1 MTIDNIKTKIFND
14 KDYDFLRENP
24 HLGNNITLIGLGGSY
39 AYGTNNENSDIDVR
53 GIALNSPEEIL
64 TGTDFEQV
72 VETNTDTTIYSVNK
86 MLTLLSS
93 GNPNTIEILGL
104 KKDHYLKVSDIGQYI
119 LDNKDAFLSKHIV
132 QTFCG
137 YAYSQLRRLD
147 NKSVRK
153 LSQAEK
159 EQHILHS
166 IDNMM
171 YSIKERYAEYSPD
184 NIKMY
189 LDDADN
195 PELDKEIF
203 IDINLRHY
211 PARDYA
217 SILSEINN
225 VIREYTKL
233 GKRNQNA
240 IEHGKLGKH
249 MMHLLRLYMTGID
262 ILEKKE
268 IITYRE
274 DEHDLLMSIRNGEFM
289 NKDGLFIPEFFELV
303 NDLEI
308 QFQYAAENT
317 DLPDL
322 PDMKKIE
329 DFKANINEK
338 IVKGEFNKEVFK
350 FAALR

>member
-1 MTIDNIKTKIFND
+1 MTIDNIKTKVFND

-203 IDINLRHY
+203 MDINLRHY

-274 DEHDLLMSIRNGEFM
+274 DEHDLLMSIRNGDFLDENSQPTDEF
-289 NKDGLFIPEFFELV
+289 NNLV
-303 NDLEI
+303 SEYQKRMEI
-308 QFQYAAENT
+308 AAEKT
-317 DLPDL
+317 TLPDGPNL
-322 PDMKKIE
+322 ERIRQMRIH
-329 DFKANINEK
+329 INK
-338 IVKGEFNKEVFK
+338 SILQINK
-350 FAALR
+350 

>member
-1 MTIDNIKTKIFND
+1 MTIDNIKTKVFND
-14 KDYDFLRENP
+14 KEYDFLRENP
-24 HLGNNITLIGLGGSY
+24 HLGNNIALIGLGGSY

-53 GIALNSPEEIL
+53 GIALNFPEEIL

-171 YSIKERYAEYSPD
+171 YSIKERYAGYSPD

-203 IDINLRHY
+203 MDINLRHY

-274 DEHDLLMSIRNGEFM
+274 DEHDLLMSIRNGDFLDENSQPTDEFNNLVSEYQKRM
-289 NKDGLFIPEFFELV
+289 EIAAEKTTLPDGP
-303 NDLEI
+303 DLERI
-308 QFQYAAENT
+308 RQ
-317 DLPDL
+317 
-322 PDMKKIE
+322 MRIH
-329 DFKANINEK
+329 INKSILE
-338 IVKGEFNKEVFK
+338 INK
-350 FAALR
+350 

>member
-1 MTIDNIKTKIFND
+1 MTINNIKTKIFND
-14 KDYDFLRENP
+14 KEYDFLRENP

-72 VETNTDTTIYSVNK
+72 VETNTDTTVYSVNK

-119 LDNKDAFLSKHIV
+119 LDNRDAFLSKHIV

-171 YSIKERYAEYSPD
+171 YSIKERYTEYSPD

-189 LDDADN
+189 LDDANN

-203 IDINLRHY
+203 MDINLRHY
-211 PARDYA
+211 PARAYA

-274 DEHDLLMSIRNGEFM
+274 DEHDLLMSIRNGDFLDENSQPTDEFNNLVSEYQKRM
-289 NKDGLFIPEFFELV
+289 EIAAEKTTLPDGP
-303 NDLEI
+303 DLERI
-308 QFQYAAENT
+308 RQMRIY
-317 DLPDL
+317 
-322 PDMKKIE
+322 
-329 DFKANINEK
+329 INK
-338 IVKGEFNKEVFK
+338 SILDIN
-350 FAALR
+350 R

>member
-1 MTIDNIKTKIFND
+1 MTIDNIKTKVFND
-14 KDYDFLRENP
+14 KEYDFLRENP

-86 MLTLLSS
+86 MLTLLSN

-119 LDNKDAFLSKHIV
+119 LDNRDAFLSKHIV

-203 IDINLRHY
+203 MDINLRHY

-274 DEHDLLMSIRNGEFM
+274 DEHDLLMSIRNGDFLDENSQPTDEFNNLVSEYQKRM
-289 NKDGLFIPEFFELV
+289 EIAAEKTTLPDGP
-303 NDLEI
+303 DLERI
-308 QFQYAAENT
+308 RQ
-317 DLPDL
+317 
-322 PDMKKIE
+322 MRIH
-329 DFKANINEK
+329 INKSILE
-338 IVKGEFNKEVFK
+338 INK
-350 FAALR
+350 

>member
-1 MTIDNIKTKIFND
+1 MTTDNIKTKVFND
-14 KDYDFLRENP
+14 KDYNFLRENP

-53 GIALNSPEEIL
+53 GVALNSPEEIL

-171 YSIKERYAEYSPD
+171 YSIKERYAGYSPD
-184 NIKMY
+184 DIKMY

-203 IDINLRHY
+203 MDINLRHY

-274 DEHDLLMSIRNGEFM
+274 DEHDLLMSIRNGDFLDENSQPTDEFNNLVSEYQKRM
-289 NKDGLFIPEFFELV
+289 EIAAEKTTLPDGP
-303 NDLEI
+303 DLERI
-308 QFQYAAENT
+308 RQ
-317 DLPDL
+317 
-322 PDMKKIE
+322 MRIH
-329 DFKANINEK
+329 INKSILE
-338 IVKGEFNKEVFK
+338 INK
-350 FAALR
+350 

>member
-1 MTIDNIKTKIFND
+1 M
-14 KDYDFLRENP
+14 E
-24 HLGNNITLIGLGGSY
+24 NNITLIGLGGSY

-203 IDINLRHY
+203 MDINLRHY

-274 DEHDLLMSIRNGEFM
+274 DEHDLLMSIRNGDFLDENSQPTDEF
-289 NKDGLFIPEFFELV
+289 NNLV
-303 NDLEI
+303 SEYQKRMEIAAEKTTLPDSPDLERI
-308 QFQYAAENT
+308 RQ
-317 DLPDL
+317 
-322 PDMKKIE
+322 MRIH
-329 DFKANINEK
+329 INKSILE
-338 IVKGEFNKEVFK
+338 INK
-350 FAALR
+350 